1 MRRKLSPQ
9 KNGKGFTL
17 VEIMIAILLLV
28 IALVGLASV
37 TVSVIKGNDL
47 SRMVTTATTLAKDKM
62 EELKNLSTTS
72 AGYGALDTLALTD
85 GSQTVLETVYT
96 RAWTVGAVGADPD
109 NDQTKMKRITVTV
122 TWIWNGQSHN
132 VTLNTIVFRVGVG

>member
-17 VEIMIAILLLV
+17 IEILIAILLLV

-62 EELKNLSTTS
+62 EELKNVSATS
-72 AGYGALDTLALTD
+72 AGYDALT
-85 GSQTVLETVYT
+85 GSSDTVEAIYT
-96 RAWTVGAVGADPD
+96 RQWTVGAVGTTAPD
-109 NDQTKMKRITVTV
+109 NDTTKMKKITVTV
-122 TWIWNGQSHN
+122 TWTWNGQSHN
-132 VTLNTIVFRVGVG
+132 VTLDTIVLRIS

>member
-17 VEIMIAILLLV
+17 IEIMIAILLLV

-62 EELKNLSTTS
+62 EEIKNLSATS
-72 AGYGALDTLALTD
+72 AGYDALAGSSDTVEAI
-85 GSQTVLETVYT
+85 YT
-96 RAWTVGAVGADPD
+96 RAWTVGAVGAIAPD
-109 NDQTKMKRITVTV
+109 NDTTKMKKITVTV
-122 TWIWNGQSHN
+122 TWTWNGQSHN
-132 VTLNTIVFRVGVG
+132 VTLNTIVLRIS

>member
-96 RAWTVGAVGADPD
+96 RAWTVGAVGTTAPD
-109 NDQTKMKRITVTV
+109 NDTTRMKRITVTV

-132 VTLNTIVFRVGVG
+132 VTLEAIVFRAG

>member
-1 MRRKLSPQ
+1 MRRKLSLP
-9 KNGKGFTL
+9 KNVKGFTL
-17 VEIMIAILLLV
+17 VEILIAILLLV

-72 AGYGALDTLALTD
+72 AGYDALID
-85 GSQTVLETVYT
+85 GSPTVLEAIYT
-96 RAWTVGAVGADPD
+96 RAWTVGAVGVTAPD
-109 NDQTKMKRITVTV
+109 DDTTKMKKITVTV
-122 TWIWNGQSHN
+122 TWTWNGRSHN
-132 VTLNTIVFRVGVG
+132 VTLNTIVFRIS

>member
-1 MRRKLSPQ
+1 MMSRKRGGHVRKGRGLRMRRKLLPL

-17 VEIMIAILLLV
+17 IEIMISILLLV

-72 AGYGALDTLALTD
+72 AGYDALTS
-85 GSQTVLETVYT
+85 GSQTGLEGIYT
-96 RAWTVGAVGADPD
+96 RA
-109 NDQTKMKRITVTV
+109 
-122 TWIWNGQSHN
+122 
-132 VTLNTIVFRVGVG
+132 

>member
-9 KNGKGFTL
+9 ESGKGFTL
-17 VEIMIAILLLV
+17 VEIMIAMLLLV

-62 EELKNLSTTS
+62 EELKNLSATS
-72 AGYGALDTLALTD
+72 AGYDALT
-85 GSQTVLETVYT
+85 GSSDTVEAIYT
-96 RAWTVGAVGADPD
+96 RQWTVGAVGATAPD
-109 NDQTKMKRITVTV
+109 NDTTKMRKITVTV
-122 TWIWNGQSHN
+122 TWTWNGQSHS
-132 VTLNTIVFRVGVG
+132 VTLNTIVLRIS

>member
-62 EELKNLSTTS
+62 EQLKNLSTTS

-96 RAWTVGAVGADPD
+96 RVWTVGAVGTTAPD
-109 NDQTKMKRITVTV
+109 NDTTKMKKITVTV

-132 VTLNTIVFRVGVG
+132 VTLEAIVFRAG

>member
-1 MRRKLSPQ
+1 MRRELPLQ

-17 VEIMIAILLLV
+17 VEILIAILLLV

-62 EELKNLSTTS
+62 EELKNLSATS
-72 AGYGALDTLALTD
+72 AGYDALTS
-85 GSQTVLETVYT
+85 GSQTGLEAIYT
-96 RAWTVGAVGADPD
+96 RAWTVGAVGATAPD
-109 NDQTKMKRITVTV
+109 NDTTKMKKITVTV
-122 TWIWNGQSHN
+122 TWTWNGQSHS
-132 VTLNTIVFRVGVG
+132 VTLNTIVLRIS

>member
-1 MRRKLSPQ
+1 MRRKLPLQ

-17 VEIMIAILLLV
+17 VEILIAILLLV

-62 EELKNLSTTS
+62 EQLKNLSTTS

-96 RAWTVGAVGADPD
+96 RAWTVGAVGTTAPD
-109 NDQTKMKRITVTV
+109 NDTTRMKRITVTV

-132 VTLNTIVFRVGVG
+132 VTLEAIVFRAG